1 MAHAMPLDIMS
12 SGPTPQTARNA
23 LAEAVELFLATAAEI
38 GTLDELLEE
47 VGYEKLKQ
55 NGAIVIPNVNASK
68 ATAI

>member
-1 MAHAMPLDIMS
+1 MPLDIMS